1 MQKNTLEGKA
11 KTKNGIKRLCFCAV
25 CILLEVIFIVSMITR
40 LNEYAE
46 IVNLL
51 TRLLGTILVLALYA
65 SDQTSSMKMPWIIL
79 ILIFPIMGVALYL
92 LIGLNGGTRKMR
104 KRYEKIDSR
113 LFPLIPANR
122 DNLERLRLQLPKAGS
137 ISTYIQRNSSY
148 PVYRNTD
155 ITYYDEAIK
164 GLHAQLADLAKAE
177 HFIFMEYHA
186 IEDAEAW
193 HMVQEVL
200 EDRVKA
206 GVEVRVFYDDMGS
219 IGFINTDFIK
229 KMEKVGIRC
238 RVFNPFTPGLNM
250 FLNNRDHRKI
260 TVIDGKVGFTGGY
273 NLANEYFNMTQPYG
287 MWKDTGIRLEGDAV
301 KSLTVTFLE
310 MWNAVSDKD
319 ADDVDVEKYL
329 TPSGY
334 RARQAGF
341 VQPYADIPT
350 DDEQATKKILAVL
363 DEFFDSVSARRVNG
377 ELDRSFIYM
386 LADAKHVDR
395 EALYNAFSRR
405 DQGLEG
411 LPDVTEEISED
422 EYRLAEYNVLIKSS
436 GGDAQRF
443 HSKNY
448 PISYYDP
455 VISKYFK
462 SISLVHKLQ
471 ETRAFVGFSRA
482 EPSEMP
488 ISERKKMLRLGSEN
502 WLPAIQVH
510 GEGIFFEF
518 NKEAVEEWAQRPAVL
533 ARLRNLQDSYRNSK
547 FGANVTGDL
556 RPEFVLIH
564 TFAHLIINQLSF
576 ECGYGS
582 SSIRERIYCEKAENE
597 YGMYGVLIYTASGDS
612 EGSLGGLVRQGA
624 KDHIEDTIRDAVRN
638 AAWCSSDPV
647 CIQSYGQGPESCNL
661 AACHNCALLPETC
674 CECGNRL
681 LDRGTV
687 VGTLDNKS
695 IGFFAELLEQ

>member
-1 MQKNTLEGKA
+1 MYYECTCGARKNIAGA
-11 KTKNGIKRLCFCAV
+11 TKPGALSKIGYRCKG
-25 CILLEVIFIVSMITR
+25 TKPW
-40 LNEYAE
+40 
-46 IVNLL
+46 
-51 TRLLGTILVLALYA
+51 LGMD
-65 SDQTSSMKMPWIIL
+65 SDEEHPC
-79 ILIFPIMGVALYL
+79 G
-92 LIGLNGGTRKMR
+92 R
-104 KRYEKIDSR
+104 
-113 LFPLIPANR
+113 
-122 DNLERLRLQLPKAGS
+122 
-137 ISTYIQRNSSY
+137 
-148 PVYRNTD
+148 
-155 ITYYDEAIK
+155 
-164 GLHAQLADLAKAE
+164 AD
-177 HFIFMEYHA
+177 
-186 IEDAEAW
+186 
-193 HMVQEVL
+193 
-200 EDRVKA
+200 
-206 GVEVRVFYDDMGS
+206 VRVVLRGATNVWFADTRSS
-219 IGFINTDFIK
+219 I
-229 KMEKVGIRC
+229 
-238 RVFNPFTPGLNM
+238 
-250 FLNNRDHRKI
+250 
-260 TVIDGKVGFTGGY
+260 Y
-273 NLANEYFNMTQPYG
+273 
-287 MWKDTGIRLEGDAV
+287 
-301 KSLTVTFLE
+301 
-310 MWNAVSDKD
+310 
-319 ADDVDVEKYL
+319 
-329 TPSGY
+329 
-334 RARQAGF
+334 
-341 VQPYADIPT
+341 IPT

-395 EALYNAFSRR
+395 EALYNAFIRR

-582 SSIRERIYCEKAENE
+582 SSIRERIYCEKAENK

-695 IGFFAELLEQ
+695 IGFFAELLDQ

>member
-1 MQKNTLEGKA
+1 MFPDIEYTSSGIDEEQWQVFDSRDGSNVKQF
-11 KTKNGIKRLCFCAV
+11 IKRLAEGVKSKWEALYGPLNKSKLPDAADVRYMASILRGDFDCAV
-25 CILLEVIFIVSMITR
+25 SMNVQLHNASEALIALTKEQYRCLDQLDDNPRCLIQGPAGTGKTLLAIEEVKKSVAR
-40 LNEYAE
+40 GE
-46 IVNLL
+46 
-51 TRLLGTILVLALYA
+51 
-65 SDQTSSMKMPWIIL
+65 K
-79 ILIFPIMGVALYL
+79 VALFCFNSNLADWLNSYFSDMPESVRPEFVGTLHKYMTQVAKGADL
-92 LIGLNGGTRKMR
+92 LPPYPHDPDRIRYYRYNPETCKIRRSTGGTSASLSGVYYECTCGARKNIAGATR
-104 KRYEKIDSR
+104 PGALSKIGYRCKGSKPWLGMDSDEDHPCGR
-113 LFPLIPANR
+113 
-122 DNLERLRLQLPKAGS
+122 
-137 ISTYIQRNSSY
+137 
-148 PVYRNTD
+148 TD
-155 ITYYDEAIK
+155 
-164 GLHAQLADLAKAE
+164 
-177 HFIFMEYHA
+177 
-186 IEDAEAW
+186 
-193 HMVQEVL
+193 
-200 EDRVKA
+200 
-206 GVEVRVFYDDMGS
+206 VRVVLRGATNVWFADTRSS
-219 IGFINTDFIK
+219 I
-229 KMEKVGIRC
+229 
-238 RVFNPFTPGLNM
+238 
-250 FLNNRDHRKI
+250 
-260 TVIDGKVGFTGGY
+260 Y
-273 NLANEYFNMTQPYG
+273 
-287 MWKDTGIRLEGDAV
+287 
-301 KSLTVTFLE
+301 
-310 MWNAVSDKD
+310 
-319 ADDVDVEKYL
+319 
-329 TPSGY
+329 
-334 RARQAGF
+334 
-341 VQPYADIPT
+341 IPT
-350 DDEQATKKILAVL
+350 DDEQVTKKIIAIL
-363 DEFFDSVSARRVNG
+363 DEFFDVLSAMRVDG
-377 ELDRSFIYM
+377 EWNRGFIDM
-386 LADAKHVDR
+386 LAERHRVDKN
-395 EALYNAFSRR
+395 ELYNAFIRR

-411 LPDVTEEISED
+411 LPDITEEISED

-582 SSIRERIYCEKAENE
+582 SSIRERIYCEKAENK

>member
-1 MQKNTLEGKA
+1 MD
-11 KTKNGIKRLCFCAV
+11 
-25 CILLEVIFIVSMITR
+25 
-40 LNEYAE
+40 
-46 IVNLL
+46 
-51 TRLLGTILVLALYA
+51 
-65 SDQTSSMKMPWIIL
+65 SDEDHPC
-79 ILIFPIMGVALYL
+79 G
-92 LIGLNGGTRKMR
+92 R
-104 KRYEKIDSR
+104 
-113 LFPLIPANR
+113 
-122 DNLERLRLQLPKAGS
+122 
-137 ISTYIQRNSSY
+137 
-148 PVYRNTD
+148 TD
-155 ITYYDEAIK
+155 
-164 GLHAQLADLAKAE
+164 
-177 HFIFMEYHA
+177 
-186 IEDAEAW
+186 
-193 HMVQEVL
+193 
-200 EDRVKA
+200 
-206 GVEVRVFYDDMGS
+206 VRVVLRGATNVWFADTRSS
-219 IGFINTDFIK
+219 I
-229 KMEKVGIRC
+229 
-238 RVFNPFTPGLNM
+238 
-250 FLNNRDHRKI
+250 
-260 TVIDGKVGFTGGY
+260 Y
-273 NLANEYFNMTQPYG
+273 
-287 MWKDTGIRLEGDAV
+287 
-301 KSLTVTFLE
+301 
-310 MWNAVSDKD
+310 
-319 ADDVDVEKYL
+319 
-329 TPSGY
+329 
-334 RARQAGF
+334 
-341 VQPYADIPT
+341 IPT

-395 EALYNAFSRR
+395 EALYNAFIRR

-518 NKEAVEEWAQRPAVL
+518 NKDAVEEWAQQPAVL
-533 ARLRNLQDSYRNSK
+533 ARPRNLQDSYRNSK

-582 SSIRERIYCEKAENE
+582 SSIRERIYCEKAENK

-612 EGSLGGLVRQGA
+612 EGSLGGLVRQGT